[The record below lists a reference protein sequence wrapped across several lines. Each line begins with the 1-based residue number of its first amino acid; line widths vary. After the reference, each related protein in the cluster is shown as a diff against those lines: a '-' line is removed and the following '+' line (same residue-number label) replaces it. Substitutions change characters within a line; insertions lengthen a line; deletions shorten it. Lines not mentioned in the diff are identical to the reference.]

1 MIIRGLSL
9 KRNLKKTP
17 QLSRKNLST
26 TTINSYYSNIFHTF
40 IGGNRFGLLGIA
52 VPILNYDTEFL
63 HLSPDSG
70 FRVMLIKAAGHN
82 RSFRS
87 IFSQRCCSHG
97 SFTLPIGTLQG
108 LNSVSKQIG
117 LKYGIKLTS
126 GWLGQGRHWWLIATR
141 ERNKWW
147 KPHFFGETQN
157 HCSFSPVRAQG
168 CTGSSVC
175 RAGTGDTE

>member
-17 QLSRKNLST
+17 QLSRKKLST
-26 TTINSYYSNIFHTF
+26 TTTNSYYSKIFHTF

-63 HLSPDSG
+63 HPSPDSG

-126 GWLGQGRHWWLIATR
+126 G
-141 ERNKWW
+141 
-147 KPHFFGETQN
+147 
-157 HCSFSPVRAQG
+157 
-168 CTGSSVC
+168 
-175 RAGTGDTE
+175 